1 MGDYRYTHTTPPPH
15 TPRDNVSTGA
25 AAPPHCQS
33 RDTGHTRDPGHG
45 DLHGDVGDHDVHDLL
60 LHKHVYDTVID
71 SSRIK

>member
-1 MGDYRYTHTTPPPH
+1 MGDYRYTDTTPPPH

-25 AAPPHCQS
+25 AAPHCQS

-45 DLHGDVGDHDVHDLL
+45 DLHGHVGDEVVDDLL